1 MSEVQSR
8 FIIVF
13 GPENYNLDVL
23 SSALRAADIQFEITF
38 VHDAVEV
45 NRLLRIHKDAV
56 LVAIV
61 QDADDV
67 ADIEPLL
74 DQIALYPLIV
84 LLPDYNAAIIDQLTK
99 QGVADY
105 LVETQLD
112 SLMLHRVFNAQA
124 FNVPVHIPIDVKAP
138 VSKYSDILQRSTDG
152 IVVTDPDGI
161 VVFTNP
167 SAESLFRRTPKLLL
181 GQTFGFPVVAGESIE
196 IEIMRPQGEMITV
209 EMRVSN
215 VQWANKNARLIAL
228 RDVSD
233 RKAMEVALRKSHT
246 LNKAIIDTLST
257 SIAVVN
263 IDGEIISVNDKWYI
277 NAPMSCNTILQP
289 FNPGVNYFDVCR
301 NSNSDTAYKALEGM
315 LAVLTGE
322 ESAFQ
327 LEFRC
332 DEDHP
337 ERWFLMNVKPLYVS
351 GMEGLLV
358 SHTEITRQ
366 RASAFAEADRRAAVA
381 RRIEQDH
388 EMHSIE
394 LLSQSQQA
402 ERSRRSVPEVQRLT
416 PEAIETFSDEYSRLL
431 SLAVEQRAYKVEHNV
446 AEQGR
451 DFARKL
457 GLAGAHPRDVIKI
470 HLDVLQAKRRQID
483 KAVKTQV
490 YLEEG
495 RILLLEIMGYLA
507 SFYRDQLDWKENIRY

>member
-1 MSEVQSR
+1 
-8 FIIVF
+8 
-13 GPENYNLDVL
+13 
-23 SSALRAADIQFEITF
+23 
-38 VHDAVEV
+38 
-45 NRLLRIHKDAV
+45 
-56 LVAIV
+56 
-61 QDADDV
+61 
-67 ADIEPLL
+67 
-74 DQIALYPLIV
+74 
-84 LLPDYNAAIIDQLTK
+84 
-99 QGVADY
+99 
-105 LVETQLD
+105 
-112 SLMLHRVFNAQA
+112 
-124 FNVPVHIPIDVKAP
+124 
-138 VSKYSDILQRSTDG
+138 
-152 IVVTDPDGI
+152 
-161 VVFTNP
+161 
-167 SAESLFRRTPKLLL
+167 
-181 GQTFGFPVVAGESIE
+181 
-196 IEIMRPQGEMITV
+196 
-209 EMRVSN
+209 
-215 VQWANKNARLIAL
+215 
-228 RDVSD
+228 
-233 RKAMEVALRKSHT
+233 
-246 LNKAIIDTLST
+246 
-257 SIAVVN
+257 
-263 IDGEIISVNDKWYI
+263 
-277 NAPMSCNTILQP
+277 
-289 FNPGVNYFDVCR
+289 
-301 NSNSDTAYKALEGM
+301 
-315 LAVLTGE
+315 
-322 ESAFQ
+322 
-327 LEFRC
+327 
-332 DEDHP
+332 
-337 ERWFLMNVKPLYVS
+337 
-351 GMEGLLV
+351 LLV